1 MRSETEKM
9 LSEGL
14 YSGSAWKECAERLA
28 GMALPDDERLAFAC
42 LRFACG
48 ERDALAPEVAG
59 AERAVPAERGRRLAV
74 CVETAYCRLSCN
86 GGSFP
91 PPGKRR
97 FPAG

>member
-48 ERDALAPEVAG
+48 ERDALAPEVAELNAPSLPKEAAG
-59 AERAVPAERGRRLAV
+59 LLYALRLRIAGFPATGEL
-74 CVETAYCRLSCN
+74 
-86 GGSFP
+86 P
-91 PPGKRR
+91 PA

>member
-48 ERDALAPEVAG
+48 ERDALAP
-59 AERAVPAERGRRLAV
+59 
-74 CVETAYCRLSCN
+74 
-86 GGSFP
+86 
-91 PPGKRR
+91 
-97 FPAG
+97 

>member
-1 MRSETEKM
+1 MSGGQRRWRGNMRSETEKM

-48 ERDALAPEVAG
+48 ERDAL
-59 AERAVPAERGRRLAV
+59 RRKS
-74 CVETAYCRLSCN
+74 RS
-86 GGSFP
+86 
-91 PPGKRR
+91 
-97 FPAG
+97 